1 MVARWLVGLLT
12 LFAAVTI
19 AAAVEAKHPCKCLGG
34 IQEAQP
40 AVSLRNI
47 KQLFIDPS
55 MSYDTIARH
64 GRSHATSTVGTSHQ
78 I

>member
-19 AAAVEAKHPCKCLGG
+19 AAAVEAQHPCKCLGG
-34 IQEAQP
+34 IQEAQ
-40 AVSLRNI
+40 AYRNI